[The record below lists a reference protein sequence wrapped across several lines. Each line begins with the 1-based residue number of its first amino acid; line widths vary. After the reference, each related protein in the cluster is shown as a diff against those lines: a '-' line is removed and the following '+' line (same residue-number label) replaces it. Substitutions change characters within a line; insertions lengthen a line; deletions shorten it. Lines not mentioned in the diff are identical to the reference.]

1 MAYTLNISS
10 ISPTTAPN
18 SGSVPLRIYFS
29 LSGSGLTV
37 PGFTIDLYNSLTG
50 GSLIKTLYY
59 DSIYD
64 LESGLSYLVN
74 FNNLAPGTYYVEVYY
89 KVKGTPRRAIT
100 ITSSNPGVNN
110 LTLNGS
116 NITSNKINNSNVEK
130 ETLNNNKVYE

>member
-10 ISPTTAPN
+10 ISPTTVTN
-18 SGSVPLRIYFS
+18 SGSIPLRIYFS
-29 LSGSGLTV
+29 LSGSGITF

-74 FNNLAPGTYYVEVYY
+74 FDNIAPGTYYVEVYY